1 MTVDEDFSL
10 EGGCA
15 CGHLRYRMASRP
27 MFVNCCHCRWCQR
40 ETGASFALNAI
51 IEADRVELLDGTPE
65 VVNTPSQSGQGQKI
79 SRCPRCRIALWSNY
93 AGSGD
98 AIRFVRVGTLD
109 DPDRLSPDAH
119 IYTASKQPW
128 VVLAPDVP
136 VFEEFYDR
144 DEVWSQEGLARRRA
158 IVG

>member
-1 MTVDEDFSL
+1 MTVAEDLSL

-15 CGHLRYRMASRP
+15 CGQIRYRMASRP

-144 DEVWSQEGLARRRA
+144 DAVWSQESLARRRA